1 MAFKKI
7 VVVGGGPIGL
17 FCAIDAAETFKSMS
31 SKVSVVEMRQDYSR
45 MNVPTLHNEIH
56 KHLQHLG
63 IKDKA
68 LGKSGIAPLAQLEK
82 ALYEKA
88 KGSGVK
94 LRSGYVV
101 TDVTGLKKR
110 KDGRFK
116 DMNVTIRQW
125 DHAKKIPTGKQ
136 DVLSCDL
143 LIVAI
148 GSGGVESGQQFG
160 KIFEE
165 TLGFTQKKLKAA
177 TFAAYGVYQKNRLD
191 DAVSVQSATK
201 QVFGGISFETDTSHY
216 LLVTLKDIS
225 PSDFQKL
232 KSDAAELKK
241 CMTTLGQAYK
251 NNVLNKLD
259 DNAKAVGAFEVRIK
273 RAGHVISP
281 RYPAVLVG
289 DSAVSP
295 HPSQGTGL
303 LTGFHGFEALQD
315 LFKALKN
322 TNRSSDEAA
331 DALFAFEDAYEIW
344 VSAKAI
350 EGTIVTLKF
359 LDEMMERYEMGNRR
373 NQATV
378 QSPKAKAMLMLDE
391 MLADFIRKDLKSELN
406 RAKWFA
412 QLLAE
417 DTARLDKAAGRNVRS
432 QDGLSA
438 QFQDLKR
445 EDGFTPGHSDSLDK
459 LWGDIAKTYD
469 DIEKILKDYTAIDNA
484 LRELETKL
492 RLAQQ
497 PRVGVTV

>member
-17 FCAIDAAETFKSMS
+17 FCAIDAAEVFKTMW
-31 SKVSVVEMRQDYSR
+31 SKVTVVEMRQEYSR

-63 IKDKA
+63 VKDKA
-68 LGKSGIAPLAQLEK
+68 LGKAGIAPLAQLEK
-82 ALYEKA
+82 ALYDKA
-88 KGSGVK
+88 KGMNVRM
-94 LRSGYVV
+94 RSGYVV

-110 KDGRFK
+110 KDGRYK
-116 DMNVTIRQW
+116 DMSITIRQW
-125 DHAKKIPTGKQ
+125 DHAKKMATGKSE
-136 DVLSCDL
+136 VLSCDL
-143 LIVAI
+143 LVIAI
-148 GSGGVESGQQFG
+148 GSGGVERGQQFA

-165 TLGFTQKKLKAA
+165 TLGFTQKKLQAA
-177 TFAAYGVYQKNRLD
+177 TFAAYGVYTKTRKD
-191 DAVSVQSATK
+191 DAISVTSATK
-201 QVFGGISFETDTSHY
+201 QVFGGIKFETDTGNY
-216 LLVTLKDIS
+216 LLITLKDIS

-232 KSDAAELKK
+232 KSDAAELRR
-241 CMTTLGQAYK
+241 CMTTLGQAYQ
-251 NNVLNKLD
+251 NQILNTLD
-259 DNAKAVGAFEVRIK
+259 SNSKAVGAFEVRIK

-281 RYPAVLVG
+281 SFPALLVG

-322 TNRSSDEAA
+322 TNRSSDESA

-344 VSAKAI
+344 VSAKSI

-373 NQATV
+373 NQTTV
-378 QSPKAKAMLMLDE
+378 QSSKAKAMLMLDE

-412 QLLAE
+412 QLLSE
-417 DTARLDKAAGRNVRS
+417 DTARLDKAAGRTTRTS
-432 QDGLSA
+432 EDLSA
-438 QFQDLKR
+438 QFKDLKR
-445 EDGFTPGHSDSLDK
+445 DDDFKAGGSDSLDK
-459 LWGDIAKTYD
+459 LWGDIARTYD
-469 DIEKILKDYTAIDNA
+469 QIMDIMKDYTAIENA
-484 LRELETKL
+484 LRELEGKL
-492 RLAQQ
+492 RTAQQ
-497 PRVGVTV
+497 PQVGMRM